1 MRTLLFT
8 KYKQSEVKS
17 KIEKHA
23 EGMLYFSLTL
33 SECDGRHEEDF

>member
-1 MRTLLFT
+1 MITLLFT

-17 KIEKHA
+17 KIEKRA

-33 SECDGRHEEDF
+33 SECNGDYEEDF